1 MMNKLLS
8 IFILINSLLFS
19 SDWFFSENNPWE
31 INSDPRSSALGG
43 VDLYNYSEF
52 NYGQIQSDVVGI
64 FNSRMFNGVID
75 YNNIYYNK
83 KLESKAI
90 LGNTFNNIKF
100 GFFNRSID
108 NIQNTSL
115 LWNSELG
122 NEPTLSDLNY
132 DLIEYYDHK
141 DIGLSIF
148 LPFSNFIGDF
158 GVEIRSIFSK
168 IDIFKAS
175 SLNLD
180 FMWFKKIDDNLSI
193 MTSINNIHSYK
204 KWSNKTSEKFYPAL
218 EILTH
223 FKIKKTN
230 CFAELNNIYLN
241 KNFLINQYDVLDNVK
256 LGIEHKVNDMLL
268 LRLGYSESY
277 QTYGFGLF
285 VKSFMF
291 NYSYLKHANLDFSN
305 QFSIAY
311 LIDNR

>member
-1 MMNKLLS
+1 MSKLLPIS
-8 IFILINSLLFS
+8 ILINSLLFS

-43 VDLYNYSEF
+43 VDLYNYSQF
-52 NYGQIQSDVVGI
+52 NSSQTQSDVVGI
-64 FNSRMFNGVID
+64 FNSRMFNGIID

-83 KLESKAI
+83 KLESKTL
-90 LGNTFNNIKF
+90 LGNTFNEIKF

-108 NIQNTSL
+108 NIANTSL
-115 LWNSELG
+115 LWNSDLG
-122 NEPTLSDLNY
+122 NEPVLSDLNY

-158 GVEIRSIFSK
+158 GVDIRSIFSK
-168 IDIFKAS
+168 IDIYKAN

-180 FMWFKKIDDNLSI
+180 FMYFKKIDDNLSI
-193 MTSINNIHSYK
+193 MTSINNIYSYK

-223 FKIKKTN
+223 LKIKRTN
-230 CFAELNNIYLN
+230 FFAEVNNIYFN
-241 KNFLINQYDVLDNVK
+241 KNFLTDQLDIFDNIK
-256 LGIEHKVNDMLL
+256 LGVEHRINDMLL
-268 LRLGYSESY
+268 LRLGYSEGY
-277 QTYGFGLF
+277 QTYGFGLI
-285 VKSFMF
+285 VNSFIF
-291 NYSYLKHANLDFSN
+291 NYSYLKHTNLDFSN

-311 LIDNR
+311 LIDNK